1 LCRGNGAEVA
11 NTQFCSHLGISA
23 GTTFN
28 SFCLSQR
35 VVNILRDL
43 APRNNCFII
52 CVSVSL
58 LWHHSTLLPLMLL
71 LRKCCGEVGYKMFG
85 YLGFLCFC
93 PSNWIETVP
102 FFL

>member
-43 APRNNCFII
+43 APRNNCLLFCWVWTNYLDFDCVVDSQAYHLCAVYRNSRWFSIVYFIQI
-52 CVSVSL
+52 LTFV
-58 LWHHSTLLPLMLL
+58 TI
-71 LRKCCGEVGYKMFG
+71 K
-85 YLGFLCFC
+85 YL
-93 PSNWIETVP
+93 
-102 FFL
+102 